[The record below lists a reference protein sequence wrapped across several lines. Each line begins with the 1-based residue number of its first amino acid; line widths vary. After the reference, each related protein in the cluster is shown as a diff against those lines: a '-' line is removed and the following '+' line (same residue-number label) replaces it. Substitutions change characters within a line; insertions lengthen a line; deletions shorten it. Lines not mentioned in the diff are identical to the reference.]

1 MQWIHPLDRVDLTHV
16 QHVGGK
22 AARLGA
28 MAQAGFDVPEG
39 FVITAD
45 AFRAHLP
52 NCEPD
57 QRPAPPRLQSEFLSA
72 IAEAVGSAFPAQT
85 RFAVRSSSVNEDGA
99 ETSFAGQHETYY
111 FIDNAH
117 IGEAVVDCWL
127 SLWSEQALAYR
138 RTWGSELQ
146 PMAVIVQR
154 MVQADRA
161 GVSFSQDPNHPGD
174 RRTVIESTWGLG
186 AALVDGHVS
195 PDRTL
200 VDRRGR
206 VTHTRIGDKRVY
218 IPGTQDGEAGGRM
231 AAVAHD
237 QRDVATL
244 SAQDAERISE
254 TTQQIRTL
262 FGHPVDVEWA
272 FENDHLRIL
281 QARPITASGTHPEE
295 RERLVLFKPVAEN
308 FSEPLSP
315 LSEDLFRRVLPRIGR
330 FVRGRFYLKFDLLRA
345 LLPFKLD
352 DAALADLM
360 LLRTVE
366 TPQISLRRLPRTLAM
381 LAALYLANG
390 IFWLR
395 SAHITEKALE
405 KVDAV
410 TRSAREDHNL
420 DALTTFKRL
429 LHGSHPLQAM
439 HHFVFQINV
448 SAGRYFVLLS
458 VLKRMLA
465 RWAPDFDTNAIPNLC
480 HGGNDM
486 LSTRMVEAIADL
498 ATLASEDDACRAA
511 LTSPSALEDLAR
523 LDEGHPFLVA
533 LESFLTS
540 FGHRGSREIE
550 LAAARWQEDV
560 GALLVMIRSQLD
572 AQERPADNAYA
583 RHLAA
588 RDQLHQALSSRW
600 KRRMVD
606 HLVRRIRYYIVL
618 RENTRHYH
626 TKLFDVVRNKLLML
640 ENDLLATG
648 ALKIS
653 GDLFYLT
660 WDELQD
666 LSNGTLAP
674 VDASALVRNRRV
686 HWQAAASQPPPDRYG
701 IPPTVS
707 RSAEGALQGICAC
720 PGTASGTARIILHP
734 READRLQPGD
744 ILVAPYTDPTW
755 TPLFPSLGGI
765 VVELGSYLSHAG
777 TIAREYQIPCIVDV
791 AGCVARIQDGD
802 HVTIDAVN
810 GLVHLPED
818 SERW

>member
-1 MQWIHPLDRVDLTHV
+1 MQWIYPLDRVDLTHV

-39 FVITAD
+39 FVIAAD

-52 NCEPD
+52 NCEAD
-57 QRPAPPRLQSEFLSA
+57 QRPAPPRLQSEFVSVIADA
-72 IAEAVGSAFPAQT
+72 IGRHFPPQT
-85 RFAVRSSSVNEDGA
+85 QFAVRSSCVDEDSA
-99 ETSFAGQHETYY
+99 ATSFAGQHDTYY

-154 MVQADRA
+154 MVRADRA
-161 GVSFSQDPNHPGD
+161 GVSFSQDPNHPGS

-218 IPGTQDGEAGGRM
+218 IPGDQQGGPSGRL
-231 AAVAHD
+231 AAVAHN

-244 SAQDAERISE
+244 SQQDAERISE

-272 FENDHLRIL
+272 FEDDNLRIL
-281 QARPITASGTHPEE
+281 QARPITATSTQPEE

-308 FSEPLSP
+308 FSDPLTP
-315 LSEDLFRRVLPRIGR
+315 LSEDLFRRVLPRIGH
-330 FVRGRFYLKFDLLRA
+330 FVRGRFYLKFDLLRP

-360 LLRTVE
+360 LLRTID
-366 TPQISLRRLPRTLAM
+366 PPAISPRKLPRTLAL

-390 IFWLR
+390 VFWLR
-395 SAHITEKALE
+395 SAHVTERVLE
-405 KVDAV
+405 NVDAL
-410 TRSAREDHNL
+410 TRAAQEDQTL
-420 DALTTFKRL
+420 DALTAFKRL
-429 LHGSHPLQAM
+429 LHGRHPLQAI
-439 HHFVFQINV
+439 HHFVFQINM

-458 VLKRMLA
+458 VLNRLLA
-465 RWAPDFDTNAIPNLC
+465 RWAPMFDTNAIPNLC

-498 ATLASEDDACRAA
+498 ATLASEDDGCRAA
-511 LTSPSALEDLAR
+511 LTSPSALEELAR
-523 LDEGHPFLVA
+523 LDEEHPFLVA
-533 LESFLTS
+533 LESFLNS

-550 LAAARWQEDV
+550 LAAPRWQEDV
-560 GALLVMIRSQLD
+560 GALLVMIRSQLEVQD
-572 AQERPADNAYA
+572 RPADNAYA

-588 RDQLHQALSSRW
+588 RDQLHQALPSRW
-600 KRRMVD
+600 KRRIVD
-606 HLVRRIRYYIVL
+606 RLVSRIRYYIVL

-626 TKLFDVVRNKLLML
+626 TKLFDLVRNKLLML
-640 ENDLLATG
+640 ENDLLATDR
-648 ALKIS
+648 LRVS
-653 GDLFYLT
+653 GDIFYLT

-666 LSNGTLAP
+666 LRTGAMNP
-674 VDASALVRNRRV
+674 IEASQLVRTRRV
-686 HWQAAASQPPPDRYG
+686 HWQAAASLPPPDRYG
-701 IPPTVS
+701 IQPTKS
-707 RSAEGALQGICAC
+707 ASAEGTLQGVCAC
-720 PGTASGTARIILHP
+720 PGTASGTARVILHP
-734 READRLQPGD
+734 RDADRLQPGD

-755 TPLFPSLGGI
+755 TPLFPALGGI

-791 AGCVARIQDGD
+791 TGCVARIQDGD
-802 HVTIDAVN
+802 LLTIDAAN
-810 GLVHLPED
+810 GVVVLPEE
-818 SERW
+818 SE